1 MHRCIIEGLEKRGEE
16 WFVPSS
22 SSSAK
27 FKKASFDQEVA
38 AIGTNIKSLRI
49 AIEEKAAV
57 ILNLET
63 QLFNER
69 SSLAAIQVSLHQAEA
84 ASASASGIT
93 CDDNQ
98 PDEDNDEAMAP
109 SNHSCSPSKG
119 IS

>member
-1 MHRCIIEGLEKRGEE
+1 M
-16 WFVPSS
+16 
-22 SSSAK
+22 
-27 FKKASFDQEVA
+27 
-38 AIGTNIKSLRI
+38 

-63 QLFNER
+63 QLFNDR
-69 SSLAAIQVSLHQAEA
+69 STLAGIQVSLHHAEG
-84 ASASASGIT
+84 ASVIT